1 MGMNIKYVYRSK
13 RREFTKKEYRSL
25 LEAFEAGKK
34 PSEISKETG
43 RPLST
48 IYRHYSE
55 WNKNKL
61 DNYVTAINEKGQESH
76 APDWQSVGAALIALG
91 KALCGNDTVRSS

>member
-1 MGMNIKYVYRSK
+1 MNIKYVYRSK

-25 LEAFEAGKK
+25 IEAFDAGKK
-34 PSEISKETG
+34 PSEISRETG
-43 RPLST
+43 RAVST
-48 IYRHYSE
+48 LYRHYAE

-61 DNYVTAINEKGQESH
+61 NEKGQESH
-76 APDWQSVGAALIALG
+76 TPDWQSVGVALIALG